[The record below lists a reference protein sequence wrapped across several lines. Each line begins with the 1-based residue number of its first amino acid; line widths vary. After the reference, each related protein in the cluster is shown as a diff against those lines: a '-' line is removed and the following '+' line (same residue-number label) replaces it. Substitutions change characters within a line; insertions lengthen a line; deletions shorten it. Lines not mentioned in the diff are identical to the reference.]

1 MTDFSRIKKNT
12 FYSIIT
18 ISSRLIAN
26 VFLFW
31 LLARFYGPKIFGQ
44 FTFAHTLA
52 TTFIVFADFG
62 IEIIL
67 TTKLAAE
74 KGNSSKAFEKLLGL
88 KLVFLVIALVL
99 MIAIGLTFDLN
110 EDAYKLLFIF
120 SIYLL
125 FTSLN
130 NFFAGVFKGY
140 EKFIYETRV
149 SILANFILILFTII
163 FLILHRSIIEIAIA
177 FAASRVIGTIYSIYN
192 LWLVDKNLTFKAD
205 LSGFKLLGGKVLIFG
220 FHLIFSYLFFQID
233 TLLLA
238 KFKGDYSVGIYQ
250 SVFKL
255 VMLPLVIPD
264 VFINAFLPTLSRYF
278 FENKSEWIKLGS
290 IMGRILF
297 IFALPISVVM
307 FFYAKEIINLV
318 YGLKNYQDAVNVFR
332 IFGLI
337 ILVRFL
343 LEPFALMLTTSD
355 RQIVRLITVVAA
367 TILNVSLNYFMIPKY
382 DTFGASVVSLTVNT
396 FVGIVYFF
404 VLKNDFKSWLLNI
417 RNVVALISVYSIG
430 FIFSVF
436 IHLNFIFEI
445 SILLILIS
453 IAGYKFY
460 LTESEKEILIS
471 FTSKIKL
478 LS

>member
-74 KGNSSKAFEKLLGL
+74 KGNSSKVFEKLLGL

-163 FLILHRSIIEIAIA
+163 LLILHRSIIEIAIA
-177 FAASRVIGTIYSIYN
+177 FAASRVIGTIYSVYN

-220 FHLIFSYLFFQID
+220 FHLIFSYLFFHID
-233 TLLLA
+233 TLLIS
-238 KFKGDYSVGIYQ
+238 KFK
-250 SVFKL
+250 
-255 VMLPLVIPD
+255 
-264 VFINAFLPTLSRYF
+264 
-278 FENKSEWIKLGS
+278 
-290 IMGRILF
+290 
-297 IFALPISVVM
+297 
-307 FFYAKEIINLV
+307 
-318 YGLKNYQDAVNVFR
+318 
-332 IFGLI
+332 
-337 ILVRFL
+337 
-343 LEPFALMLTTSD
+343 
-355 RQIVRLITVVAA
+355 
-367 TILNVSLNYFMIPKY
+367 
-382 DTFGASVVSLTVNT
+382 
-396 FVGIVYFF
+396 
-404 VLKNDFKSWLLNI
+404 
-417 RNVVALISVYSIG
+417 
-430 FIFSVF
+430 
-436 IHLNFIFEI
+436 
-445 SILLILIS
+445 
-453 IAGYKFY
+453 
-460 LTESEKEILIS
+460 
-471 FTSKIKL
+471 
-478 LS
+478 